1 MIQAISTKKFTIL
14 LLFTFILSP
23 AAPAQSS
30 DLFAPGNLLAWCIV
44 PFDAAERDA
53 EARAQMLQE
62 LGFPGYAYDWR
73 AEHIPAFAEE
83 IRTMRRHGIAI
94 DAVWLWIDDS
104 GGELLDENNRAILRT
119 IQEEKLQTTLWIGFA
134 PRVIDELQKAERLPK
149 AVNVVRELRQ
159 AAKKAGCA
167 IALYNHL
174 GWTGEPANQVRIIEA
189 LGADDI
195 GIVYNFHHAH
205 EQIEGFADNLNLM
218 LPYLQTV
225 NLNGMRPEGPKIL
238 PLGQGSHELEMMRIL
253 KNSGYQGRI
262 GVLGHTEGLDIRPVL
277 QANLEGLRKLEKQL

>member
-1 MIQAISTKKFTIL
+1 MIQTIFTKIFPVL
-14 LLFTFILSP
+14 LLFTVILSLP
-23 AAPAQSS
+23 AAAQST
-30 DLFAPGNLLAWCIV
+30 DLFASDNLLAWCIV

-53 EARAQMLQE
+53 EARARMLQE

-134 PRVIDELQKAERLPK
+134 PRVIDELPEAERLPK

-159 AAKKAGCA
+159 AAKKAGCT

-189 LGADDI
+189 LKAKDV

-205 EQIEGFADNLNLM
+205 EQIDDFARNLRLM
-218 LPYLQTV
+218 MPYLHCV

-238 PLGQGSHELEMMRIL
+238 PLGQGTHELEMMRTL
-253 KNSGYQGRI
+253 KDSGYGGRI
-262 GVLGHTEGLDIRPVL
+262 GIIGHTEGLDIRPVL
-277 QANLEGLRKLEKQL
+277 KANLEGLRKLEKQL